1 MDHVRDKYAVF
12 PPLPDTRLGAVR
24 VHLRSLRSVPQ
35 ARAMVP
41 HRHTYTRIR
50 RRVSDSLHSVDV
62 GDIHDQPRNRLSQLR
77 ALPDDLFQHILL
89 HRRVL
94 RFSYRRLEGASQ
106 AQPRRSV
113 LLQHGTTA
121 RNYLPQAVYQHARD
135 KLFQHHRYPDHIL
148 LGGKPRPLL

>member
-24 VHLRSLRSVPQ
+24 VHLRGLRSVPQ
-35 ARAMVP
+35 ARAVVP
-41 HRHTYTRIR
+41 YRHTYPRIR
-50 RRVSDSLHSVDV
+50 RRVSDSLHPVDG

-77 ALPDDLFQHILL
+77 AVPNVLFQHILL

-94 RFSYRRLEGASQ
+94 HFSYRRLEGASQ